1 MDTQKIL
8 QYCDQI
14 DTLTQMIRDEVLAGG
29 PIHPPE
35 PTDETLVPAGGD
47 LQAAMDEGGN
57 IRLADGANFTKAAGY
72 QFYMPQT
79 AVRGN
84 GNTVSSDQ
92 SGAAAFRLP
101 VGARSCTMEVMT
113 LRAPKNEVA
122 VQIGKN
128 DSDQTT
134 VEQAPTDVTL
144 TEIVVTGH
152 RGKRAIE
159 CNGAGVVFQHCD
171 IRDVY
176 DPEKSDSQ
184 AIWIGN
190 SPGDVT
196 ISGGHFEAASEN
208 IMVGGDKMKI
218 PNCRPTNILI
228 EDAEFTKPLAW
239 KGNSAIPVK
248 NLIELKD
255 GHTVTIRRCI
265 LTNSWASGQDGYGFM
280 FTPKNGGSLRNVLVE
295 NCTMS
300 EVGAIVNITGHD
312 FTSDIASSLPR
323 TQVEFRGGS
332 YRTNKA
338 ALGGPGRFCLI
349 TEGPERVVFTGL
361 VIEHEGSSFLEVADK
376 DAVDVLH
383 ILDCEWNYGSYGV
396 RIGGYNH
403 GDNQLGVVKDLRIE
417 GNTITGAHSQF
428 RERYPDNTYVGT
440 MSVERER
447 EVDRKDVIRAMENE
461 VAEELKRRYK
471 WMKD

>member
-14 DTLTQMIRDEVLAGG
+14 DTLTQMIRDELLVGG
-29 PIHPPE
+29 PIHPP
-35 PTDETLVPAGGD
+35 DEVLVPAGGD
-47 LQAAMDEGGN
+47 LQAAMDEGGD
-57 IRLADGANFTKAAGY
+57 IRLAEGANFTTLTGY
-72 QFYMPQT
+72 TFNTPQT
-79 AVRGN
+79 AVRGD
-84 GNTVSSDQ
+84 GNTISSDQ
-92 SGAAAFRLP
+92 SGAAGFRMP
-101 VGARSCTMEVMT
+101 VGARGCTLEGMT
-113 LRAPKNEVA
+113 VKAPKNEVA

-134 VEQAPTDVTL
+134 VEQAPTEVT
-144 TEIVVTGH
+144 VTRITVAGH

-159 CNGAGVVFQHCD
+159 CNGKGVLFTDCD

-176 DPEKSDSQ
+176 DPEKADSQ
-184 AIWIGN
+184 ALWIGN

-196 ISGGHFEAASEN
+196 IRGGYFEAASEN

-228 EDAEFTKPLAW
+228 EDAAFTKPLAW

-255 GHTVTIRRCI
+255 GHNVIIRRCI
-265 LTNSWASGQDGYGFM
+265 LTNSWPSAQDGYGFM

-295 NCTMS
+295 GCEMS
-300 EVGAIVNITGHD
+300 EVGAIINITGHD
-312 FTSDIASSLPR
+312 FTADNASSLPR
-323 TQVEFRGGS
+323 TQVEMRSGT

-349 TEGPERVVFTGL
+349 TEGPERVVFDGL
-361 VIEHEGSSFLEVADK
+361 VIEHEGSSFVDLADK
-376 DAVDVLH
+376 ESCDILH
-383 ILDCEWNYGSYGV
+383 IFDCEWNYGSYGV

-403 GDNQLGVVKDLRIE
+403 GDNGLGIIKDLKIE
-417 GNTITGAHSQF
+417 GNTITGAHSHF

-447 EVDRKDVIRAMENE
+447 EVDRKDVIRAMESE
-461 VAEELKRRYK
+461 VAEELKRLRK
-471 WMKD
+471 WLKE